1 MPAWFTLA
9 GTPVCSTRRLPRFNA
24 RRRLDPAIRTS
35 VAHSFYML
43 GEFERAIELD
53 RDDPPYLSVM
63 ALVQLGRTSDAAA
76 LCAKTTGRS
85 TASDHMLLILDAMSG
100 MVERDP
106 KRVRATIERLLSF
119 PAFTD
124 PEGLYYWAHGV
135 AGVGELDWAL
145 ELLGRAV
152 DSGLHCPRALESS
165 PGLHFVRSEPGFA
178 AVLDRARAGH
188 TAAVE
193 AFTREDGYQLLGL
206 ARPSTTR
213 H

>member
-1 MPAWFTLA
+1 L
-9 GTPVCSTRRLPRFNA
+9 V
-24 RRRLDPAIRTS
+24 RT
-35 VAHSFYML
+35 M
-43 GEFERAIELD
+43 ELD
-53 RDDPPYLSVM
+53 RDDPPYLSVI
-63 ALVQLGRTSDAAA
+63 ALVQLGRTSEAAA
-76 LCAKTTGRS
+76 VCAKTKGRS
-85 TASDHMLLILDAMSG
+85 TANDHMLLILDVMSG

-106 KRVRATIERLLSF
+106 KRVRVAVERLLSF

-165 PGLHFVRSEPGFA
+165 PGLHFVRFEPGFA
-178 AVLDRARAGH
+178 AVLERARAGH
-188 TAAVE
+188 AAAAE
-193 AFTREDGYQLLGL
+193 AFAREDGHQLLGL